1 MKITENI
8 SLAGYAF
15 VIESDAYNELE
26 KYLTQV
32 HQCFHGNSSA
42 DEIVADIEE
51 RIAELLTEKCRPGMA
66 VNIMMIQ
73 EIINRIGN
81 PDELAPKENAAHN
94 NSYRPNNL
102 NTRNEVRDTD
112 RSSGFSVLKRIGGII
127 LGVILILIGTSGLL
141 STALF
146 TIVPSF
152 LNILPLEEL
161 SDLPFASIPGDTTL
175 WVMMACINA
184 LFNIWLLYSGILLTF
199 DVKAPKWRPGLI
211 LFISWI
217 VSIIAFISYFI
228 WLFSNQF
235 QTLGV

>member
-26 KYLTQV
+26 KYLTEV

-51 RIAELLTEKCRPGMA
+51 RIAELLTEKCRPGMT

-81 PDELAPKENAAHN
+81 PDELAPKDNVAHN
-94 NSYRPNNL
+94 NCYRQNNL
-102 NTRNEVRDTD
+102 NTRNEIRDTN
-112 RSSGFSVLKRIGGII
+112 RSSGWSVLKRAGGII
-127 LGVILILIGTSGLL
+127 LGVILILIGISGIL
-141 STALF
+141 STAML

-152 LNILPLEEL
+152 LNMFPLEEL
-161 SDLPFASIPGDTTL
+161 SEIPFVSIPGNTTL
-175 WVMMACINA
+175 WVMMASINA
-184 LFNIWLLYSGILLTF
+184 LFNIWLLYSGIMLTF
-199 DVKAPKWRPGLI
+199 NLKAPKWKPGLI
-211 LFISWI
+211 LFISWLISLI
-217 VSIIAFISYFI
+217 VCISYFT

-235 QTLGV
+235 HTLGV